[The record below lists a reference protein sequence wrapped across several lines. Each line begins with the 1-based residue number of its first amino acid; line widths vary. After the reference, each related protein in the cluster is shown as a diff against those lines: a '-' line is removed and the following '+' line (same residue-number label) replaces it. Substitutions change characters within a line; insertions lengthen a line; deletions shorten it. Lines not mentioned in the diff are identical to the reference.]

1 MLELSQPEDFNIED
15 IKLAILSR
23 IYYLM
28 DLAWGSETAGMA
40 MSPRPISETQELI
53 KLDQAMQALE
63 KEV

>member
-1 MLELSQPEDFNIED
+1 MLEWSQPEDFNIED

-23 IYYLM
+23 IDYLM
-28 DLAWGSETAGMA
+28 DLAWGSETAGLA

-53 KLDQAMQALE
+53 KLAQAMQALE